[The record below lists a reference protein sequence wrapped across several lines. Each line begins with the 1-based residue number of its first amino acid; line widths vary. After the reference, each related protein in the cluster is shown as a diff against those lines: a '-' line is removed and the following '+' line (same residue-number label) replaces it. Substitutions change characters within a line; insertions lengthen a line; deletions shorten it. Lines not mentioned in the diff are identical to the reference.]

1 MITPEPEESPWWTLG
16 RRLGLPV
23 WGLGG
28 DFNLMGGQP
37 LLPNLRPALLGT
49 PYSLTMRAG
58 MTGSEQV
65 LKS

>member
-37 LLPNLRPALLGT
+37 LLTKPEACSPRDTLLPHNEG
-49 PYSLTMRAG
+49 RHDRF
-58 MTGSEQV
+58 
-65 LKS
+65 